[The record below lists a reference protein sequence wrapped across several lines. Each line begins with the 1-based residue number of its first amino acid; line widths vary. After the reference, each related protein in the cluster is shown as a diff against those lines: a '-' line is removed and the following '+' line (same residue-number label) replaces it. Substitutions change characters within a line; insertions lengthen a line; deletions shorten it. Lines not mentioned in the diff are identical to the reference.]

1 MCLISFI
8 EGKLVSAAPGQAVIN
23 AGGIGFRILIPS
35 ARTPLPPYGEDVR
48 LYTYLSVTQ
57 DGMTLYGASTED
69 EMELFRMM
77 ITVSGIGPKGA
88 LGILGTLSPDEIRMA
103 ILTEDDKA
111 IARSPGIGKK
121 TARKMILDLKDKIGE
136 LPAGG
141 FFGDDLPGG
150 TVPLEN
156 DAAREAIEAL
166 TALGYT
172 GLEAANAVRAA
183 AQPDMDTEA
192 ILKAALRML

>member
-1 MCLISFI
+1 MISFI
-8 EGKLVSAAPGQAVIN
+8 EGKLAAAAPGQAVVN

-35 ARTPLPPYGEDVR
+35 ARTPLPPIGEEVR

-57 DGMTLYGASTED
+57 DGMTLFGAATED
-69 EMELFRMM
+69 EMDLFRMM

-103 ILTEDDKA
+103 VLTEDAKA
-111 IARSPGIGKK
+111 IARAPGIGKK
-121 TARKMILDLKDKIGE
+121 TAGKMILDLKDKIGAMPSGG
-136 LPAGG
+136 LTADAFAGG
-141 FFGDDLPGG
+141 
-150 TVPLEN
+150 TETAEN
-156 DAAREAIEAL
+156 DAAREAVEAL

-172 GLEAANAVRAA
+172 GVEAATAVRAA